1 MSRLKSLVASAVL
14 IALVIGVF
22 LGGVLSSNRNADSKF
37 SSDDLMFAQMMIPHH
52 EQAVVMS
59 ELALTNSMNPEVIA
73 LATAIRDAQAPEI
86 KLMQSWLA
94 GSDSNSHAGHDMP
107 MSGMLDDA
115 QLAALKAVQGKDFD
129 RLFLQG
135 MIGHHEG
142 ALMMLKIV
150 DKSKNAEVKVLSE
163 EILKSQSAEIKL
175 MKSYLTT
182 LTR

>member
-1 MSRLKSLVASAVL
+1 MKRLKSFLASAVL

-22 LGGVLSSNRNADSKF
+22 LGGVLSSNRNAGSEF

-59 ELALTNSMNPEVIA
+59 ELALTNSTNPEVLA

-107 MSGMLDDA
+107 MSGMLDEA
-115 QLAALKAVQGKDFD
+115 QLAALKSAQGSDFD

-142 ALMMLKIV
+142 AITMVDIV
-150 DKSKNAEVKVLSE
+150 KASKNSKVQNLAST
-163 EILKSQSAEIKL
+163 ILTSQSAEIET
-175 MKSYLTT
+175 MKEL
-182 LTR
+182 LVRLP

>member
-1 MSRLKSLVASAVL
+1 MNRLKSLVASAVL
-14 IALVIGVF
+14 IALVVGVF
-22 LGGVLSSNRNADSKF
+22 LGGVLSSNRNAGSEF

-59 ELALTNSMNPEVIA
+59 ELALTNSMNPEVLA

-107 MSGMLDDA
+107 MSGMLDEA
-115 QLAALKAVQGKDFD
+115 QLAALKAAQGTDFD

-142 ALMMLKIV
+142 AISMVEII
-150 DKSKNAEVKVLSE
+150 DGSKNSEVKELAASIVG
-163 EILKSQSAEIKL
+163 SQSAEITA
-175 MKSYLTT
+175 MKEL
-182 LTR
+182 LTRLP

>member
-1 MSRLKSLVASAVL
+1 MNRLKSLVTSAVL
-14 IALVIGVF
+14 IALVIGIF
-22 LGGVLSSNRNADSKF
+22 LGGVISSNRNSESAF

-59 ELALTNSMNPEVIA
+59 ELALTTSTNSEVLA

-86 KLMQSWLA
+86 KLMQSWLE
-94 GSDSNSHAGHDMP
+94 GSESNNHAGHDMP

-115 QLAALKAVQGKDFD
+115 ELAALKDAQGAEFD

-142 ALMMLKIV
+142 ALTMLEIV
-150 DKSKNAEVKVLSE
+150 DNSKNAEVKKLSQ
-163 EILKSQSAEIKL
+163 EIFKSQSAEIKTMEEL
-175 MKSYLTT
+175 FARLP
-182 LTR
+182 